1 MEKAAE
7 RNVKEQESRRA
18 LHNAKDISVMKS
30 IVALDN
36 ANRVAGG
43 RIGRTETPFVDK
55 RPNGRQIPEQ
65 AGRAPISNGG
75 I

>member
-43 RIGRTETPFVDK
+43 RIGRSQTPFDDK
-55 RPNGRQIPEQ
+55 RQNGHQAPEQ
-65 AGRAPISNGG
+65 AGRAPISSGG
-75 I
+75 L